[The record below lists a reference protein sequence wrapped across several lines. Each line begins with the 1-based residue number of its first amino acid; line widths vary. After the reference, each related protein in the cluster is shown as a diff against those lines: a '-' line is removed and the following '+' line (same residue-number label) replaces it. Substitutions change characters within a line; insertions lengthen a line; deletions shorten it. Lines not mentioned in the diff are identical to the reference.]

1 MYNAVKNVLAQG
13 DYNLKDMLNKIEYLW
28 VKGKLTNEENEELIA
43 LARGGATT
51 ENSLDVLAKLDE
63 LEKRVRALE
72 SNTDKPDA
80 DTYPEYQNGKWYYKG
95 DKCSFE
101 GENYVCIAPEGT
113 VCVWSP
119 KDYPAYWEKVKE

>member
-1 MYNAVKNVLAQG
+1 MYNAVKNVLTQG
-13 DYNLKDMLNKIEYLW
+13 NYNLKDMLNKIEVLW
-28 VKGKLTNEENEELIA
+28 VKGKLTDEQNEELIA
-43 LARGGATT
+43 LARGGATI
-51 ENSLDVLAKLDE
+51 ENSLNILAKLDE

-72 SNTDKPDA
+72 GNAENPEE
-80 DTYPEYQNGKWYYKG
+80 YPEYEVGKWYYTD

-101 GENYVCIAPEGT
+101 GENYVCIAPNGT